1 MGGSLKDIPAGKAEG
16 LGFGGKSMDA
26 VFSGDKVKVSGVVA
40 SINGLVNEYSK
51 SCGQVRMRWP
61 MGLGKY
67 LMDRFELSMAEKGVL
82 QVDKIEGKHGNF
94 VYINGRAVGLSNKL
108 SDFANLAAK
117 MSTYEDA
124 LSKLTASLST
134 PPPAHK
140 AKVYFKPP
148 EWQAN

>member
-1 MGGSLKDIPAGKAEG
+1 MG
-16 LGFGGKSMDA
+16 DA

-40 SINGLVNEYSK
+40 SINALVNEYSK

-82 QVDKIEGKHGNF
+82 QVDKVEGKHGNY

-108 SDFANLAAK
+108 NDFSKLAAK
-117 MSTYEDA
+117 MVTYEA
-124 LSKLTASLST
+124 VLSKLTAKMQE
-134 PPPAHK
+134 PK
-140 AKVYFKPP
+140 
-148 EWQAN
+148 